1 MDYTID
7 SITDSILESHN
18 LCIQV
23 IPMPCDTN
31 ANGDIFG
38 GWLLSQMD
46 LAGIV
51 MCKQHSYGRYVT
63 ITIDKM
69 LFKKPVKVG
78 NILEIFCKIIKVG
91 NTSITINIKVIINDL
106 QYNKKDTVT
115 EGIFKYVKIDTNGN
129 STSL

>member
-1 MDYTID
+1 MECY
-7 SITDSILESHN
+7 N

-46 LAGIV
+46 LAGSV
-51 MCKQHSYGRYVT
+51 ECKRYFPGRYVT

-69 LFKKPVKVG
+69 VFSKPVNVG
-78 NILEIFCKIIKVG
+78 DLLTIYCKIINIGK
-91 NTSITINIKVIINDL
+91 TSITIDILAKIKKSLTNESVE
-106 QYNKKDTVT
+106 VT
-115 EGIFKYVKIDTNGN
+115 KGIFKYVCIDKNHKPMMIRKEK
-129 STSL
+129 

>member
-1 MDYTID
+1 MECY
-7 SITDSILESHN
+7 N

-46 LAGIV
+46 LAGGV
-51 MCKQHSYGRYVT
+51 ECKRYFPGRYVT

-69 LFKKPVKVG
+69 VFSKPVKVG
-78 NILEIFCKIIKVG
+78 DILTIYCKIINIGK
-91 NTSITINIKVIINDL
+91 TSITIDVLAKIKKSLTNETIE
-106 QYNKKDTVT
+106 VT
-115 EGIFKYVKIDTNGN
+115 KGIFKYVCIDENHKPIKI
-129 STSL
+129 SK

>member
-1 MDYTID
+1 MDSY
-7 SITDSILESHN
+7 N

-46 LAGIV
+46 LAGCV
-51 MCKQHSYGRYVT
+51 ECKRYFPGRYVT

-69 LFKKPVKVG
+69 VFTKPVNVG
-78 NILEIFCKIIKVG
+78 DILTIYCKIINIGK
-91 NTSITINIKVIINDL
+91 TSITIDILAKV
-106 QYNKKDTVT
+106 KKSLTNETVEVT
-115 EGIFKYVKIDTNGN
+115 KGIFKYVCIDKNN
-129 STSL
+129 KPKLLDK

>member
-1 MDYTID
+1 M
-7 SITDSILESHN
+7 ESYN

-46 LAGIV
+46 LAGSV
-51 MCKQHSYGRYVT
+51 ECKRFFPGRYVT

-69 LFKKPVKVG
+69 VFSKPVKVG
-78 NILEIFCKIIKVG
+78 DILTIYCKIINIG
-91 NTSITINIKVIINDL
+91 NTSITIDILAKIKKSLTDE
-106 QYNKKDTVT
+106 TFEVT
-115 EGIFKYVKIDTNGN
+115 KGIFKYVCIDENHKPMKI
-129 STSL
+129 SK

>member
-1 MDYTID
+1 MEGY
-7 SITDSILESHN
+7 N

-46 LAGIV
+46 LAGSV
-51 MCKQHSYGRYVT
+51 ECKRYFPGRYVT

-69 LFKKPVKVG
+69 VFSKPVKVG
-78 NILEIFCKIIKVG
+78 DILTIYCKIINVG
-91 NTSITINIKVIINDL
+91 RTSITVDILAKIKKSLTNEIIE
-106 QYNKKDTVT
+106 VT
-115 EGIFKYVKIDTNGN
+115 KGIFKYVCIDENHKPMEI
-129 STSL
+129 SK